1 MATKSMAYD
10 HEAYT
15 TPHYFDGSIAAAA
28 SSATNR
34 FVAPTGIILR
44 GVMATVVTAGG
55 TANTIDVLRMAAGG
69 TALTTMATIANV
81 IGTAVGGVTTYATFT
96 HATAS
101 SGLTQGDVVWAAK
114 GSADGT
120 GVYAVTIE
128 YTLVPGANVT
138 A

>member
-1 MATKSMAYD
+1 MATKSMRYD

-15 TPHYFDGSIAAAA
+15 VTHFFSGSIAAAA

-34 FVAPTGIILR
+34 FVAPTAVALKSVI
-44 GVMATVVTAGG
+44 ATVVTAGG
-55 TANTIDVLRMAAGG
+55 TANTIDLLRQATGG

-81 IGTAVGGVTTYATFT
+81 IGTAVGGVTTYAMMT
-96 HATAS
+96 HASAT
-101 SGLTQGDVVWAAK
+101 GLSQGDVIWAAK

-120 GVYAVTIE
+120 GVYAVTVE
-128 YTLVPGANVT
+128 YVLTPGANVT